1 MSKPLSL
8 MLLLLT
14 VLARTVT
21 IRFDDPPNERPVSFF
36 RLPPETSHG
45 PFHLPQNTADR
56 PPQENAEFEEG
67 RETGL
72 MILIVGL
79 QFDYNYFGWL
89 GQEIVEVIEKSPV
102 LLRRAK
108 REVPNS
114 LRKAGF
120 R

>member
-1 MSKPLSL
+1 
-8 MLLLLT
+8 
-14 VLARTVT
+14 
-21 IRFDDPPNERPVSFF
+21 
-36 RLPPETSHG
+36 
-45 PFHLPQNTADR
+45 
-56 PPQENAEFEEG
+56 
-67 RETGL
+67 

-79 QFDYNYFGWL
+79 RFDYNYFGWL
-89 GQEIVEVIEKSPV
+89 GQEVFEVIEKSPV